1 MNVDDETERGPAGEH
16 PFISCYPAV
25 CFRGICSEVIREDK
39 ATISL
44 IAVRRI
50 ALLRAKSALSL
61 AEEWWLMP
69 EEGGGCRECFG
80 P

>member
-1 MNVDDETERGPAGEH
+1 MNLDDETGRGPAGEH
-16 PFISCYPAV
+16 PFFSCYPAV